1 MRRHLRYFQA
11 YQSTIRR
18 KAGDYGV
25 DKLIPG
31 DKVQAMEAPGC
42 ISLDAARACAAEVF
56 PHARDEGRRGAHC
69 YVGDRIGK
77 LHPEKGSMN
86 ARAAQE
92 KIRACFRAA
101 KPFRLELSICL
112 SKDIARAEGAIEL
125 VECGGAKRAVG
136 RSSQSDAVAGP
147 EQERS
152 PGTESVVALV
162 RKGGEAAFNGRYKGR
177 DAGVRLVVVPVIV
190 ATAESEQHPGM
201 QTDGIL
207 HKGPKTLLTSARGN

>member
-25 DKLIPG
+25 DKLISG
-31 DKVQAMEAPGC
+31 DKIQAAEAPGRVRFH
-42 ISLDAARACAAEVF
+42 APRARVAQVF
-56 PHARDEGRRGAHC
+56 PHARDEGWRGAQR

-125 VECGGAKRAVG
+125 VECGSAK
-136 RSSQSDAVAGP
+136 
-147 EQERS
+147 
-152 PGTESVVALV
+152 
-162 RKGGEAAFNGRYKGR
+162 
-177 DAGVRLVVVPVIV
+177 
-190 ATAESEQHPGM
+190 
-201 QTDGIL
+201 
-207 HKGPKTLLTSARGN
+207 